1 MNIKKSILALAI
13 IGASSLFAGN
23 LNEVSTLVEKIKDTK
38 DVIVKQEL
46 IVELNDK
53 IEKMDKKTAEQ
64 AQSII
69 DEKLKKS

>member
-1 MNIKKSILALAI
+1 MNIKKSLLALAI
-13 IGASSLFAGN
+13 IGATSLFAAN
-23 LNEVSTLVEKIKDTK
+23 LNEVNTLVEKIKDTK
-38 DVIVKQEL
+38 DIVVKQEL

>member
-13 IGASSLFAGN
+13 IGASSLFAAN

-38 DVIVKQEL
+38 DVVVKQEL

>member
-1 MNIKKSILALAI
+1 MNIKKSLLALTI
-13 IGASSLFAGN
+13 IGATSLFAAN
-23 LNEVSTLVEKIKDTK
+23 LNEVNTLVEKIKDAK
-38 DVIVKQEL
+38 DIIVKQEL

>member
-1 MNIKKSILALAI
+1 MNIKKSLLALTI
-13 IGASSLFAGN
+13 IGATSLFAAN
-23 LNEVSTLVEKIKDTK
+23 LNEVNTLVEKIKDTK
-38 DVIVKQEL
+38 DVVVKQEL